1 MRCLTLS
8 TDLLWLI
15 YEQHVT
21 HQNNLLP
28 CLRLLANPLRMVMSR
43 KLVKTMNS
51 FLEWMET
58 KRFMLRYAKTI
69 TSYIRFS
76 QTMTLNINETLYVI
90 GIKILWRE
98 QNLIREINSI
108 KAGCRGW
115 RDVGDGKKKKAL
127 PTDLWTEGPAIWT
140 DGPGYQRTDGIET
153 EVRLHT

>member
-28 CLRLLANPLRMVMSR
+28 FLRLLANPLRMVMSR

-98 QNLIREINSI
+98 RNLIRAINSI

-115 RDVGDGKKKKAL
+115 RDVGDGKKKKRHRRTFGQKDL
-127 PTDLWTEGPAIWT
+127 QYGQTDQPIKG
-140 DGPGYQRTDGIET
+140 RMET

>member
-15 YEQHVT
+15 YDQHVT

-28 CLRLLANPLRMVMSR
+28 FLRLLANPLRMVMSR

-58 KRFMLRYAKTI
+58 KRFILRYAKTI

-76 QTMTLNINETLYVI
+76 QTMTLNINGTLYVI

-98 QNLIREINSI
+98 RNLIRAINTI

-115 RDVGDGKKKKAL
+115 RDVGDGKRKKSITL
-127 PTDLWTEGPAIWT
+127 GPMDRRT
-140 DGPGYQRTDGIET
+140 YNMDQRTS
-153 EVRLHT
+153 LS